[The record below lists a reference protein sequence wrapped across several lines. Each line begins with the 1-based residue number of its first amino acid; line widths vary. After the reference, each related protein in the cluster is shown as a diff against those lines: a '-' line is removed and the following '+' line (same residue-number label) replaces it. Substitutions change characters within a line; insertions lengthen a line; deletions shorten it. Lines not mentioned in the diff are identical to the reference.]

1 MIIEENPEELNK
13 LINNICEKFKNIRIS
28 YISYDYKMTLK
39 MLEKNTIDFIL
50 LDCKINNLNNLKLI
64 DYIQSKQLE
73 KYKKS
78 IIIKIDKKINFN
90 IYDKNKY
97 IFSYTSDLKKMY
109 ENIKN

>member
-1 MIIEENPEELNK
+1 MFNLMIIEENPEELNK

-78 IIIKIDKKINFN
+78 IIIKIDKKLILTYMTKIN
-90 IYDKNKY
+90 
-97 IFSYTSDLKKMY
+97 IFFH
-109 ENIKN
+109 IQVI